1 MLEKKILIL
10 LAVVNF
16 FAFAGILIW
25 FIGADREAPV
35 ITVKEG
41 TIYTKDITEDEILAS
56 VSAWD
61 EQDGDVS
68 STLKIEK
75 IVLKE
80 EAKKV
85 LISCGAQDKS
95 GNIQR
100 YTFSMS
106 GDSTVFEEKKNEVF
120 ELAVGEAESMLT
132 SETQDSSSEAASTET
147 VETDSSEEETTEEA
161 TEENTE
167 EATTEEETTEI
178 AEEESE
184 EENNAE
190 EAVEEE
196 REQEPTEREPAPVVN
211 EPEEV
216 IAVGRPELAFSAHE
230 VTTARGFNPA
240 WVTVIAQLQD
250 DTDSYE
256 QLLRTIK
263 IHGNFDNE
271 TPGTYAVSVT
281 VTDSQ
286 GNESL
291 PSAIYIIVE

>member
-1 MLEKKILIL
+1 MWEKKIVIL
-10 LAVVNF
+10 LSIVNF
-16 FAFAGILIW
+16 LAFAGIFVW

-35 ITVKEG
+35 ITVKEN
-41 TIYTKDITEDEILAS
+41 TIYTKDIKEEEILAS

-75 IVLKE
+75 IILKE
-80 EAKKV
+80 ETKKV
-85 LISCGAQDKS
+85 LVSCGAQDGS
-95 GNIQR
+95 GNIQK
-100 YTFSMS
+100 YTFAMQ
-106 GDSTVFEEKKNEVF
+106 GDSSVFADKKNEVF

-132 SETQDSSSEAASTET
+132 GDTPDGSSEVTATEIA
-147 VETDSSEEETTEEA
+147 TTEEA
-161 TEENTE
+161 VEETTEENTE
-167 EATTEEETTEI
+167 ETLSEEETADISTEI
-178 AEEESE
+178 SAEEESTE
-184 EENNAE
+184 EVDE
-190 EAVEEE
+190 EEE
-196 REQEPTEREPAPVVN
+196 REPAREPEPVVN
-211 EPEEV
+211 EPQEQ
-216 IAVGRPELAFSAHE
+216 IVGSRPELVFSAHE

-240 WVTVIAQLQD
+240 WVTVIAQLKD

-256 QLLRTIK
+256 QLLRTIT